1 MQQRST
7 FGQSWTENAMALK
20 FTDEQQDKAVVVAIG
35 GRLDGTGAPEL
46 EAHCLALIR
55 GGSSRLVLDLAAV
68 DYVSS
73 AGLRSLLVVAKSV
86 KAAQG
91 TMVLCALVPMVR
103 EVMTIS
109 CFDKILTLVENREA
123 ALASLR

>member
-1 MQQRST
+1 
-7 FGQSWTENAMALK
+7 MALK